1 MSDHIEH
8 YKAGM
13 ATYGQGDYAAAIES
27 FEKALELKPD
37 WTEAM
42 HGLALALMH
51 GEQLDRAIEI
61 GHAIAEID
69 KEDPFAHTSLSMF
82 YQRKSQIA
90 EKAGLEKEA
99 KELIKLAEDQGSK
112 ARLLSWKIE
121 LRTNPTAPPPGPVG
135 SMDVIE

>member
-1 MSDHIEH
+1 MSAHIEH
-8 YKAGM
+8 YKVGM
-13 ATYGQGDYAAAIES
+13 STYGQGDYASAIEA
-27 FEKALELKPD
+27 FEKSLAEKPD

-51 GEQLDRAIEI
+51 GNQLDRAIEI
-61 GHAIAEID
+61 GLAIAAID

-90 EKAGLEKEA
+90 EEAGLEKEA
-99 KELIKLAEDQGSK
+99 KELIQLAEDQGSK

-121 LRTNPTAPPPGPVG
+121 LRTNPDAVPPGPAG
-135 SMDVIE
+135 SMDVLN

>member
-1 MSDHIEH
+1 MSTHVEH
-8 YKAGM
+8 YKVGM
-13 ATYGQGDYAAAIES
+13 AAYGQGDNASAIEA
-27 FEKALELKPD
+27 FEKALVEKPD

-51 GEQLDRAIEI
+51 MDELDRAIEV
-61 GHAIAEID
+61 GHAIAKID

-99 KELIKLAEDQGSK
+99 KELIKIAEDQGSK

-121 LRTNPTAPPPGPVG
+121 LRTNPTAPPPGPID
-135 SMDVIE
+135 SMDVID